1 MYQVAKVLELQLLQQ
16 SLACVGAAK
25 ISSKEV
31 LPFESWIVLVVNVIK
46 GSWVI
51 LMMSSYMMP
60 THSPVANEEANLSGS
75 QKPWVC
81 GSGPI
86 FPSLCCPGPEKV
98 QLSNSLSEFLISH
111 QSICHYN
118 TAWLWASHVVQ
129 DYSLSSTGAC

>member
-1 MYQVAKVLELQLLQQ
+1 MYQVAKVLELQLPQQ
-16 SLACVGAAK
+16 SLACAGAAK

-31 LPFESWIVLVVNVIK
+31 LPFESWIVLVVNIIK

-51 LMMSSYMMP
+51 LVMSSSMMP
-60 THSPVANEEANLSGS
+60 AHSPMASEEANLSGT
-75 QKPWVC
+75 QKPCVC

-118 TAWLWASHVVQ
+118 TAWLWASHAVQ
-129 DYSLSSTGAC
+129 NYSLSSTVAC